1 MAEATHPRRRR
12 RRNEKNPKSK
22 VQGPKSAFERGIPL
36 GPEDVVAI
44 TDARLQNRL
53 WTLDLGLWTNLIMR
67 KSRAVQVKNV
77 QIGGGAPVAIQSMT
91 KTDTADVGATVAQI
105 EEMVRAGCEIVRLAV
120 PNDDAAIALKEIRK
134 RVPDVPLVADI
145 HFHYKLALLAL
156 EAGIDK
162 LRLNPGNIGK
172 HERIV
177 EVVRAA
183 QAQKVPIRIG
193 VNGGSLE
200 KDLLKKYGTA
210 TPEAMVE
217 SAMRHIK
224 ILEDLDFTDTIISLK
239 ASDVHRTV
247 AAYRLLAEK
256 VDYPFHLGVTEAGT
270 AFVGTVKSSIGLGIL
285 LHEGIGDTIRVSLAA
300 EPQEEVR
307 VAWEIVKS
315 LGMRTRGV
323 TVVACPTCGRLDVDN
338 FVEIVTEIERR
349 LAHVEEPLHLS
360 IMGCAV
366 NGPGEAH
373 DSQLGVTFGRGVG
386 MIFKDGIPM
395 RKVAGEDIV
404 EAFVMETEKLLGEIA
419 SKKITAEPELVSIT

>member
-1 MAEATHPRRRR
+1 MRQ
-12 RRNEKNPKSK
+12 SK
-22 VQGPKSAFERGIPL
+22 
-36 GPEDVVAI
+36 
-44 TDARLQNRL
+44 
-53 WTLDLGLWTNLIMR
+53 
-67 KSRAVQVKNV
+67 AVKVKDIQV
-77 QIGGGAPVAIQSMT
+77 GGGAPVVVQSMT

-120 PNDDAAIALKEIRK
+120 PDKDAAIALKEIRR

-145 HFHYKLALLAL
+145 HFHYKLALMAL

-162 LRLNPGNIGK
+162 LRLNPGNIGA
-172 HERIV
+172 HERV
-177 EVVRAA
+177 REVVRAA
-183 QAQKVPIRIG
+183 QAQGVPIRIG

-217 SAMRHIK
+217 SALRHIR
-224 ILEDLDFTDTIISLK
+224 ILEDLSFNDIIISLK

-247 AAYRLLAEK
+247 AAYRLLARQ
-256 VDYPFHLGVTEAGT
+256 VDYPLHLGVTEAGT
-270 AFVGTVKSSIGLGIL
+270 AFGGTIKSAIGLGIL

-300 EPQEEVR
+300 EPDEEVR
-307 VAWEIVKS
+307 VAWEILKS
-315 LGMRTRGV
+315 LELRRRGV

-338 FVEIVTEIERR
+338 FVGIVTEIERR
-349 LAHVEEPLHLS
+349 LAHIEEPLHLS

-373 DSQLGVTFGRGVG
+373 DSHLGITFGRGVG
-386 MIFKDGIPM
+386 MIFKDGVPM

-404 EAFVMETEKLLGEIA
+404 EAFVMETEKLVAEGA
-419 SKKITAEPELVSIT
+419 AKKDKADPELITIT

>member
-1 MAEATHPRRRR
+1 MVCDHQRYLEDGQFPEAEEQLRQYLSRSGANEMCQRPARRKGSMMGGPPDDRRTRTHNDLCVNQSSTSQACSDWRRAG
-12 RRNEKNPKSK
+12 SYS
-22 VQGPKSAFERGIPL
+22 VDDQ
-36 GPEDVVAI
+36 
-44 TDARLQNRL
+44 
-53 WTLDLGLWTNLIMR
+53 
-67 KSRAVQVKNV
+67 
-77 QIGGGAPVAIQSMT
+77 
-91 KTDTADVGATVAQI
+91 TDTANVGETVGQI
-105 EEMVRAGCEIVRLAV
+105 EQMVSAGCEIVRLAV
-120 PNDDAAIALKEIRK
+120 PITMRRCLKRFA
-134 RVPDVPLVADI
+134 RVPEVPLVADI

-217 SAMRHIK
+217 SAMRHIR
-224 ILEDLDFTDTIISLK
+224 ILEDLDFTDIIISLK
-239 ASDVHRTV
+239 ASDVQRTV
-247 AAYRLLAEK
+247 AAYRQLAEK

-270 AFVGTVKSSIGLGIL
+270 AFTGTVKSSIGLGIL

-315 LGMRTRGV
+315 LGLRTRGV

-373 DSQLGVTFGRGVG
+373 DSQLGITFGRGVG
-386 MIFKDGIPM
+386 MIFKDGVPM
-395 RKVAGEDIV
+395 RKVAGENIV
-404 EAFVMETEKLLGEIA
+404 DAFVMETEIA
-419 SKKITAEPELVSIT
+419 G